1 MKTIILTVYWE
12 SRKGEDGKGVR
23 VCICWDKKAFYAH
36 KMSSLGSGLQ
46 WRNSVAFD
54 KGAATGEEW
63 KVSFPVFARQ
73 HITQISQWQ
82 GKAREDGWQTENRGR
97 GGEKY
102 QDSRSYYKQ
111 VEKKTLYAE
120 HAWYVHRCSH
130 VALTFLDRVSHLLF
144 VRHTFITSLA
154 QVRTLPVMFMR
165 YDVISPLHFPR
176 QHTFH
181 ILPTFVRITKIQNKT
196 RT

>member
-12 SRKGEDGKGVR
+12 SGKGEDGKGVR
-23 VCICWDKKAFYAH
+23 VCICLDKKAFYAH

-73 HITQISQWQ
+73 HITKISQWQ
-82 GKAREDGWQTENRGR
+82 GKAREAGWQTENRGR

-102 QDSRSYYKQ
+102 QDSRSYYKH
-111 VEKKTLYAE
+111 VEKKTYYMQNMHDMFTGE
-120 HAWYVHRCSH
+120 HIGYM
-130 VALTFLDRVSHLLF
+130 LLWD
-144 VRHTFITSLA
+144 S
-154 QVRTLPVMFMR
+154 
-165 YDVISPLHFPR
+165 
-176 QHTFH
+176 
-181 ILPTFVRITKIQNKT
+181 
-196 RT
+196 